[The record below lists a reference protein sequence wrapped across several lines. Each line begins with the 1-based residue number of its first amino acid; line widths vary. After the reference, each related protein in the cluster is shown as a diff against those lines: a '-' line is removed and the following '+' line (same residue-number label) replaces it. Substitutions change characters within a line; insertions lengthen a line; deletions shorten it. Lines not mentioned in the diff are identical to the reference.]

1 MILVI
6 ICASLFVIGGI
17 IWAIDSITHYC
28 LLPNTLSEF
37 GAATCFIGA
46 FSFIAL
52 ILTIIISQGSFM
64 EEAEELQEQY
74 KLLILIDEEDRD
86 PIEWGYLAYSYNAT
100 IKEHREKTS
109 SPWINWMYSKKIAAL
124 PLITANSSDKIIEET
139 G

>member
-6 ICASLFVIGGI
+6 ICASLFIVGGI
-17 IWAIDSITHYC
+17 IWVIDRITHHG

-37 GAATCFIGA
+37 GATTCFIGA

-52 ILTIIISQGSFM
+52 VLSILIVQGTWA
-64 EEAEELQEQY
+64 EDAEELQEQY
-74 KLLILIDEEDRD
+74 RLLILLDEEDRD
-86 PIEWGYLAYSYNAT
+86 PIEWGHFAYSYNAT

-124 PLITANSSDKIIEET
+124 PIITTNSSDKIIEET

>member
-6 ICASLFVIGGI
+6 ICASLFIIGEI
-17 IWAIDSITHYC
+17 IWIIDRVTQYN
-28 LLPNTLSEF
+28 LLPSNLSEF

-52 ILTIIISQGSFM
+52 ILTIIISQGSFA
-64 EEAEELQEQY
+64 EDVEELQEQY
-74 KLLILIDEEDRD
+74 KLLVLIDEEDRD
-86 PIEWGYLAYSYNAT
+86 PIEWGHLAYSYNAI

-109 SPWINWMYSKKIAAL
+109 SPWTNWMYSKKIAAL
-124 PLITANSSDKIIEET
+124 PLITTNSPDEIIEET